1 MNKPLVALM
10 SAVALS
16 PTLAAAQAALAVAA
30 PVESPASGDSP
41 TSVMSSPGVQV
52 SVSGYVRTL
61 FSSVFDSPSD
71 SDFIGQYDG
80 FQMADARLKVDA
92 RRGASRVHVALDGA
106 VDHRA
111 SDNTA
116 QGEIDARLTEAF
128 VEHAIID
135 GYLKLTAGQ
144 FEAPFDAEEETSTED
159 LVFTDHAVESRGVHG
174 VEGYNLSGL
183 SLDYQVGVM
192 LSSDP
197 LYFGPGADSGSGF
210 GLAYSVAA
218 TNGNA
223 ARDAQN
229 DNDALAYTARLSL
242 MYGPWVTL
250 GAGYHRNELTTGA
263 PPDRLTLRRDA
274 MAFDLRASAYG
285 VHVLGQ
291 FVTQSDDV
299 VEVKAEP
306 SIDARG
312 YHAQVW
318 YDAPYGLTPGY
329 RFAHLD
335 PTVGVDAQD
344 PIAAERI
351 DTDAITVHT
360 VGLSATLPDE
370 VLTVKVNYNV
380 VLEDKARAVDNDRV
394 DLLFQGAF

>member
-16 PTLAAAQAALAVAA
+16 PTLVAAQAALAVAA
-30 PVESPASGDSP
+30 PVEPPASSESP
-41 TSVMSSPGVQV
+41 TSVVSSPGVQL

-61 FSSVFDSPSD
+61 FSTVFDSPSD

-106 VDHRA
+106 VDHRSA
-111 SDNTA
+111 ANTA

-128 VEHAIID
+128 VEHTLVD

-144 FEAPFDAEEETSTED
+144 FEAPFDTEEETSTED
-159 LVFTDHAVESRGVHG
+159 LVFTDHAVESRGVKG
-174 VEGYNLSGL
+174 VEGYNLDGL

-197 LYFGPGADSGSGF
+197 LYFGPGADTQAGF

-263 PPDRLTLRRDA
+263 PPDRLTLRRDS
-274 MAFDLRASAYG
+274 MAVDLRASAFG
-285 VHVLGQ
+285 AHVLGQ
-291 FVTQSDDV
+291 LVTQSDDV

-344 PIAAERI
+344 PLAAERI
-351 DTDAITVHT
+351 DTDAITTHT
-360 VGLSATLPDE
+360 FGLSAALPDD
-370 VLTVKVNYNV
+370 VLTVKVNYSL
-380 VLEDKARAVDNDRV
+380 VLEDKARAVDNDRLDV
-394 DLLFQGAF
+394 LFQGAF